1 LQTNVNLKNKSI
13 INFNLNFI
21 KMKKGLLSL
30 LAVALTIVS
39 CQNYDDQFA
48 ELTGL
53 VNTLSNDV
61 AGLTQVKDDLSK
73 LSDVVDAIQT
83 TIETDLTGIKGDI
96 QDLEDLLTAVADS
109 QDLGEIVER
118 LTLLQEGVD
127 KLLQSSATV
136 NQPITITNT
145 ANLAYASELIDS
157 SEEGPEVLVNGN
169 VTVDTTTLTPTQ
181 VVLANAIVAK
191 IKSVIGNVSF
201 TAAAPLTAS
210 TLAFINGDYS
220 ISGSDMD
227 DAVLGD
233 VTGNVTIAEGD
244 GGALNYST
252 LKTIGLDVII
262 SAADAASATSV
273 NFEGSNIKGNMTIVG
288 SAGVGVLNF
297 PEAVTID
304 LGTVSFIEL
313 NAAKAISIESGQ
325 TGTVTSVTINATKGG
340 TINMNEELKSI
351 GAVAITGG
359 ATSVIKINGLT
370 SATTVSCA
378 SAGEMHFASL
388 STITGVTS
396 ITAAT
401 SVDLSGLLE
410 TGNDLE
416 VSAPTVDL
424 SSLGTITHATDL
436 NAVVTLYASSLTT
449 VTHEL
454 TIDNGPISLPTAQ
467 FSGGTAALLSTTAT
481 AVTVGGSDDPTL
493 ADVSPASVDHLT
505 LTDQKTDVTSTNA
518 TLESLNATVAT
529 AGSTATLAIT
539 TASTLLKELHT
550 TGYDVVDVNNTAVV
564 TMTTAGTTR
573 NLMLTSND
581 HLVSLSIGHIYHLSY
596 TDAQRVG
603 INDNDLL
610 TSVDLTSVA
619 RLESANIIDNAVL
632 ATITAPGIDDLLTVG
647 ATVSF
652 TIRRNFLTGTYTNS
666 LPAKQDGI
674 TDVPFVEAIVVQPSL
689 ATWNTYLTAVSTLN
703 PTMTLDIE
711 YGGGNTVQ
719 DFTAFT
725 SASSPTDTGGTEFAG
740 VVDTLAELQAFV
752 AQ

>member
-1 LQTNVNLKNKSI
+1 
-13 INFNLNFI
+13 
-21 KMKKGLLSL
+21 MKKGLLSL

-61 AGLTQVKDDLSK
+61 AGLTQVKDDLAE
-73 LSDVVDAIQT
+73 LSGVVDAIKT
-83 TIETDLTGIKGDI
+83 TIETDLTGIEADI
-96 QDLEDLLTAVADS
+96 QILEDLLTAVADS
-109 QDLGEIVER
+109 QDLGEIVDA
-118 LTLLQEGVD
+118 LTLLQLDVD

-145 ANLAYASELIDS
+145 ANLEYASELIDS
-157 SEEGPEVLVNGN
+157 SEEGPNVLVNGN

-181 VVLANAIVAK
+181 VDLANAIVAK
-191 IKSVIGNVSF
+191 IKSVIGDVSF

-210 TLAFINGDYS
+210 SLAFINGNYS
-220 ISGSDMD
+220 VSGSDMD
-227 DAVLGD
+227 DALLGD
-233 VTGNVTIAEGD
+233 VTGDVSIAEGD
-244 GGALNYST
+244 GGAINYST
-252 LKTIGLDVII
+252 LTTIGGDVTI
-262 SAADAASATSV
+262 ATADAATATLV
-273 NFEGSNIKGNMTIVG
+273 NFNGASIGGDMIIVG
-288 SAGVGVLNF
+288 SDVGVLNF
-297 PEAVTID
+297 PEAESID

-340 TINMNEELKSI
+340 TINMNGALVSL

-378 SAGEMHFASL
+378 SAGEMHFEGL
-388 STITGVTS
+388 TTMTGTTS

-401 SVDLSGLLE
+401 AVNLSGLVE
-410 TGNDLE
+410 TGAALE

-424 SSLGTITHATDL
+424 SSLGTITFATDL
-436 NAVVTLYASSLTT
+436 NAVVTLDASSLTT

-454 TIDNGPISLPTAQ
+454 TIDNGPISLPDVQ
-467 FSGGTAALLSTTAT
+467 FSGANAALSTTAT
-481 AVTVGGSDDPTL
+481 TVTVGGTDDPTL
-493 ADVSPASVDHLT
+493 VDVSPASVVHLT

-518 TLESLNATVAT
+518 TLVSLNATVAT
-529 AGSTATLAIT
+529 AGATNDLTIT
-539 TASTLLKELHT
+539 NASTLLTELHT
-550 TGYDVVDVNNTAVV
+550 SGYDVVTVGAAGNGTAVV

-573 NLMLTSND
+573 NLVLVDNAA
-581 HLVSLSIGHIYHLSY
+581 LVSLSIGHIYHLSY
-596 TDAQRVG
+596 TDAQLVT
-603 INDNDLL
+603 IDNNDNL

-619 RLESANIIDNAVL
+619 RLENAGIVNNAKL

-647 ATVSF
+647 ATVAF
-652 TIRRNFLTGTYTNS
+652 TIKANSLTGTYTNS
-666 LPAKQDGI
+666 VPAVQDGI
-674 TDVPFVEAIVVQPSL
+674 NDSPFVEAIVVQPSL
-689 ATWNTYLTAVSTLN
+689 ATWNIYATAVSAIN
-703 PTMTLDIE
+703 TMTLDIE
-711 YGGGNTVQ
+711 YGGAAQN
-719 DFTAFT
+719 FIAFT
-725 SASSPTDTGGTEFAG
+725 TASSPTDTGGTEFAG